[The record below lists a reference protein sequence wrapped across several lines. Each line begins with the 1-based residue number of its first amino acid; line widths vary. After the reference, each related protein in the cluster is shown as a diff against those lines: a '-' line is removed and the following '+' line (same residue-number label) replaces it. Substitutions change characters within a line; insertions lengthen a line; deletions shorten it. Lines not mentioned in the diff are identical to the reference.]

1 MYQRIT
7 WESCFYTEPNSR
19 LSRAPDFVSN
29 KLPDDAANVD
39 PRQHIDDQGF
49 RDNLMGGSQRG
60 VPGTAESPENL
71 LEMQILGPTQ
81 DLFSQILGW
90 VQPSVLTCLLP
101 SDSIGP

>member
-1 MYQRIT
+1 
-7 WESCFYTEPNSR
+7 
-19 LSRAPDFVSN
+19 
-29 KLPDDAANVD
+29 
-39 PRQHIDDQGF
+39 
-49 RDNLMGGSQRG
+49 MGGSQRG